1 MQWWT
6 GHMHLDSQGVFK
18 KGVNPLDNKNRRADD
33 SRRTF
38 STNVGKTENG
48 RRSGSKRGGR
58 FHLKEL
64 QVAF

>member
-1 MQWWT
+1 
-6 GHMHLDSQGVFK
+6 MHLDSQGVFK